1 MAKGKEGRPKI
12 YTPKRIA
19 EIKEQLETYIEEIE
33 LPQIAHFAYL
43 HKIRRQTLYELSDLS
58 DTIENL
64 NAKKEYTLFIKGLEG
79 DYNSQIVKLG
89 LGQMGYHEKTD
100 TQHTTIDDEGKPK
113 GFTVKFE

>member
-1 MAKGKEGRPKI
+1 MSRPI
-12 YTPKRIA
+12 TYTDKKVTQ
-19 EIKEQLETYIEEIE
+19 IKKDLEKYIEETE

-43 HKIRRQTLYELSDLS
+43 YKIRRQTLYELDGLS

-64 NAKKEYTLFIKGLEG
+64 NAKKEYTLFKKGLEG

-100 TQHTTIDDEGKPK
+100 TQHTTIDENGETT
-113 GFTVKFE
+113 GFKIEFVKAK